1 MSESSKFSPFFLLYN
16 RDVVLPIDNILQPRR
31 KYVGEEYHQTAV
43 QEQHKSFVT
52 VHNHLRK
59 AKKRQTRYADK
70 GTKDIQFEVGHPV
83 YYRNNQRKGKLD
95 LKWKP
100 FYRIL
105 EKKGP
110 VTYIIKNQLDGSLCK
125 VHAEMLRLAKIDD
138 WQISKDEN
146 QKRLRDAAYVL
157 PPEAPDS
164 ETESD
169 SDPDMNIPLSK
180 FAKKYRQERETA

>member
-1 MSESSKFSPFFLLYN
+1 M
-16 RDVVLPIDNILQPRR
+16 
-31 KYVGEEYHQTAV
+31 
-43 QEQHKSFVT
+43 QEQHKSFET
-52 VHNHLRK
+52 VRTHLRK
-59 AKKRQTRYADK
+59 AKKKQARYADK
-70 GTKDIQFEVGHPV
+70 GAKDIQFEVGDPV

-110 VTYIIKNQLDGSLCK
+110 ITYIIKNQLDGSTCK

-146 QKRLRDAAYVL
+146 QKRLKDAAYVL
-157 PPEAPDS
+157 PPQGPDS
-164 ETESD
+164 ETE
-169 SDPDMNIPLSK
+169 
-180 FAKKYRQERETA
+180 

>member
-1 MSESSKFSPFFLLYN
+1 M
-16 RDVVLPIDNILQPRR
+16 
-31 KYVGEEYHQTAV
+31 

-52 VHNHLRK
+52 VRNHIRK
-59 AKKRQTRYADK
+59 AKKRQARYADK
-70 GTKDIQFEVGHPV
+70 GTKDIQFEVGDPV

-110 VTYIIKNQLDGSLCK
+110 VTYIIKNQLDGSTCK

-138 WQISKDEN
+138 LQIPKDEN
-146 QKRLRDAAYVL
+146 QKCLRDAAYVL
-157 PPEAPDS
+157 PP
-164 ETESD
+164 
-169 SDPDMNIPLSK
+169 
-180 FAKKYRQERETA
+180 